1 MTSAPISAPIVAETN
16 TMTRLR
22 SEPASAALYAA
33 GGTTTSDGK
42 GMKELSMAMRMAIV
56 Q

>member
-1 MTSAPISAPIVAETN
+1 MAFQ
-16 TMTRLR
+16 
-22 SEPASAALYAA
+22 AA

-42 GMKELSMAMRMAIV
+42 GMKELSIAINSATT